1 MASFFVYKRRGVGE
15 YLYRNEGYDVSRT
28 GAMRSKN
35 VGMSNRKSDEMSD
48 HRKPKVS
55 LAMNINQ
62 GLGGPK
68 TTPKGLVDGQPVNIP
83 ALPHFFDKMTE
94 FSSPDVLLDS
104 HLCIEIRQGMQ
115 KVLVTARAIGMSKL
129 PRKVF
134 ES

>member
-1 MASFFVYKRRGVGE
+1 MASSFVYKRRGVGE

-104 HLCIEIRQGMQ
+104 HLCTEIRQGMQ
-115 KVLVTARAIGMSKL
+115 KVLVTARTIGMSKL

-134 ES
+134 ER